1 MTTFADH
8 LKQSLATRLH
18 RHHVVVW
25 YDEARAFEPFVSTL
39 QTLHTRVPAA
49 VPQPVRFGHVD
60 AQLLVGQGSFFELR
74 FAAEPLVSKERPDPL
89 VLYIPQARPDRTLS
103 VLYELEVGGGADDG
117 AWCPDI
123 KREARAFFRTLGRP
137 DSAIDEMLKAESL
150 TWDDVNDL
158 VGDHGEDKYPRL
170 RVLFPGATDL
180 QILASWIASDTQ
192 DLAMKKKGADDE
204 LVTLVA
210 TSIGFHVGDMAL
222 PELRSRVLRGV
233 LVGEFVSD
241 LNGTTPDK
249 LVTVPQP
256 STPEQ
261 VKAARAVAA
270 DLRQH
275 HATAYER
282 LANEAEEQLGL
293 AGLAF
298 DPSALGHI
306 DTFRFE
312 ERALLTAAW
321 RHVRDGQH
329 DKALA
334 LVEGRT
340 RSFWVDRDPQRQM
353 KWKACELMAQLVKA
367 IGDGRASLDATPA
380 HAKAWVDTYARADG
394 WSHID
399 RLHRH
404 LEFWMTKY
412 MHDHEEEQAF
422 EVVRQKNEEWL
433 QQSAEKFTALF
444 EKANFDIEG
453 VLHQTDI
460 YPTVVAPKK
469 GRTAYLLVD
478 ALRYEMGV
486 ELQERL
492 RQDARD
498 MVLKPAIAAIPT
510 ITPVCMSALLPE
522 AHASFQVIPGK
533 KGELGV
539 RIDGTDIHVLKD
551 RQKFFEARR
560 PELKDVTLD
569 KVLNETRKNLE
580 KNFGTA
586 PFLVVR
592 STEIDSTGEKDGG
605 SFARQVMET
614 VIGNLDLAIR
624 KLAAVGF
631 EHFVIVADHGHQFTR
646 EKDESQRTP
655 SPGGNEIDLHRRCW
669 AGHGGQTPPG
679 CLRVTAGQLGYDGD
693 MEFVFP
699 RGIGVFKAG
708 GGLDFHHG
716 ALSLQELVIPVLT
729 LRMEAPKATGQGGV
743 RVHVQNAPPAI
754 TNRLFSAELT
764 LDLGGL
770 FDAGPREVRT
780 YIESEGRQVGV
791 ICITEVPHDTARS
804 VCLLDPG
811 KATKVTFMLQ
821 DDSEK
826 VKKAKVV
833 VRDPTTDM
841 TLGETK
847 TVDVKLLS

>member
-8 LKQSLATRLH
+8 LKQSLAARLH
-18 RHHVVVW
+18 KNHVVVW

-49 VPQPVRFGHVD
+49 VPQPVRFGDVE

-103 VLYELEVGGGADDG
+103 VLFELEVGGGADDG
-117 AWCPDI
+117 AWCPDL
-123 KREARAFFRTLGRP
+123 KREARSFFRTLGRP
-137 DSAIDEMLKAESL
+137 DSAIDEMLKGEAL

-170 RVLFPGATDL
+170 RALFPGATDL
-180 QILASWIASDTQ
+180 QILAAWLASDAQ
-192 DLAMKKKGADDE
+192 DSTVKKKGADDE
-204 LVTLVA
+204 LKTIVA
-210 TSIGFHVGDMAL
+210 TSIGFHVGDMTL
-222 PELRSRVLRGV
+222 PELRSRVLRAV
-233 LVGEFVSD
+233 LIGEFVSD

-261 VKAARAVAA
+261 VKAARVVAD

-293 AGLAF
+293 AGLSF

-312 ERALLTAAW
+312 ERALLAAAW

-367 IGDGRASLDATPA
+367 IGDARASLDATPA
-380 HAKAWVDTYARADG
+380 QAKAWVDTYARADG

-539 RIDGTDIHVLKD
+539 RIDGTEIHVLKD

-592 STEIDSTGEKDGG
+592 STEIDSTGETDGG

-679 CLRVTAGQLGYDGD
+679 CLRVTAAQLGYEGD

-754 TNRLFSAELT
+754 TNRLFPVDLT
-764 LDLGGL
+764 LDIGGL
-770 FDAGPREVRT
+770 FEGGPREVRAF
-780 YIESEGRQVGV
+780 IEADGRQVGA
-791 ICITEVPHDTARS
+791 IAIAMDVPHDPAKS
-804 VCLLDPG
+804 VCTLDPG
-811 KATKVTFMLQ
+811 KVTKVIFMLQ
-821 DDSEK
+821 DDS

-833 VRDPTTDM
+833 VRDPTTDL